1 MRTPQEI
8 IAQTNE
14 LAREF
19 YRLMGYV
26 VSEGHRFDDEGRI
39 NRHPQEALCWNMA
52 CAAQYEL
59 TGTDIEDVQT
69 EILAAEE

>member
-1 MRTPQEI
+1 MRTAEQI
-8 IAQTNE
+8 IQQTNA

-26 VSEGHRFDDEGRI
+26 VTEGHRFDIERV
-39 NRHPQEALCWNMA
+39 NRHPQEVLCWKMA

-59 TGTDIEDVQT
+59 TATDVEDAQS
-69 EILAAEE
+69 ELDD